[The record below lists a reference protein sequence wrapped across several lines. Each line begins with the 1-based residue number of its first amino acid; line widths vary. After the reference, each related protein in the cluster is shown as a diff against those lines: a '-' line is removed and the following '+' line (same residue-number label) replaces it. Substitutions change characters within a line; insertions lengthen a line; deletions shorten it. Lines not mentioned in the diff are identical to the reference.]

1 MSKRRRK
8 KKKSK
13 LIPVL
18 SLLIIFLIC
27 LIAILDKEEI
37 EPIFIE
43 KAGQY
48 EIEKFD
54 TSNMYYTYSDDTYTS
69 IVGIDVSE
77 HNESINWKE
86 VKESGVEFAF
96 IRIGWRGYTEG
107 GIYKDEL
114 FEQNYLSAQDEGIK
128 VGVYFFSQATT
139 VKEAQEEALF
149 VQKELQNKQ
158 IQLPIVY
165 DYETVESK
173 EGRANHLTKEQV
185 SDNAKAFFEILE
197 NKYQVMLYGNTPLL
211 ELYDQELLDKYPL
224 WFAQFYHK
232 PETTHDFTIWQYSES
247 GNVPGI
253 SKPTDLN
260 IMMLKR

>member
-1 MSKRRRK
+1 MSKKRRK
-8 KKKSK
+8 KKKNK

-18 SLLIIFLIC
+18 SVLIIFLIC
-27 LIAILDKEEI
+27 LIAILDKDEI

-43 KAGQY
+43 KCGQY

-54 TSNMYYTYSDDTYTS
+54 TSKEYYTYKDDTYTS
-69 IVGIDVSE
+69 IIGIDVSE

-158 IQLPIVY
+158 IQLPVVY
-165 DYETVESK
+165 DFETVESK
-173 EGRANHLTKEQV
+173 EGRAN
-185 SDNAKAFFEILE
+185 NAKAFFEILE

-247 GNVPGI
+247 GNVPGVN
-253 SKPTDLN
+253 KPCDLN